1 MGFDIGRLEIR
12 KHSEAGVDFQL
23 EHPTDGPIV
32 DDKGK
37 PVTINLSGADS
48 SRIKA
53 LVRERQKKPAPETP
67 ASDQD
72 REDRAREENIED
84 LVTLTNGWSD
94 NWEWEGKP
102 FPFSK
107 DNAELFFR
115 ELPEYAAWAT
125 NKVIQR
131 LNFMRGWS
139 KK

>member
-1 MGFDIGRLEIR
+1 MHLKPSF
-12 KHSEAGVDFQL
+12 SNSSGVIENSMLF
-23 EHPTDGPIV
+23 
-32 DDKGK
+32 
-37 PVTINLSGADS
+37 SGLRS
-48 SRIKA
+48 S
-53 LVRERQKKPAPETP
+53 T
-67 ASDQD
+67 
-72 REDRAREENIED
+72 
-84 LVTLTNGWSD
+84 VTLTNGWSD

-125 NKVIQR
+125 HKVTQR